1 MESKDPLLFSLLICY
16 NGAMKW
22 IVGACILLFIF
33 VWLAF
38 YPPTFAIVD
47 EAIYFG
53 MSFVLRSGHLFP
65 SPTEVADLYPRVQG
79 RLVSLFPLGNSAV
92 LVPFTFL
99 GWRGTF
105 LFPLLA
111 HLLSTWLFMKLLKRQ
126 GLPLWGALLLLFYPV
141 NVLYSRTL
149 MSDLPSETL
158 FLGAL
163 LFYQPKPKGL
173 FFSGFCFGLL
183 ALFRVANLFLFLPY
197 LLWAVLR
204 SFRQRPFGPEA
215 LLLMAGFLPPFLGL
229 LTLNQ
234 VSVGHPFGFAYFY
247 AFPSLSLL
255 ALKTLPSNV
264 LACLLFLLVLYPFM
278 LLAPLWARR
287 TRQPV
292 SLLAMAG
299 FILFVSISSYPYR
312 HRSLDSLAY
321 LLTQLRFVLPIIPLF
336 LLSYVDFLE
345 NLFQRWNFRL
355 KILALIFM
363 IVGLGIGNVLLLD
376 RHQKFLFPQEIKRR
390 MIYQNTTAG
399 STLAYDRSFV
409 KLIQSA
415 WGKRTFLV
423 VPQGDLARIVREAPQ
438 RNPLFY
444 LQDARQPVPDDSL
457 KPTVILTTPELR
469 LLRIR

>member
-1 MESKDPLLFSLLICY
+1 
-16 NGAMKW
+16 MKW
-22 IVGACILLFIF
+22 IVGAGILLFIF

-53 MSFVLRSGHLFP
+53 MSYVLRSGHLFP
-65 SPTEVADLYPRVQG
+65 SPTEAADLYPRVQG
-79 RLVSLFPLGNSAV
+79 HLVSLFPLGNSAA

-111 HLLSTWLFMKLLKRQ
+111 HLLSTGLFMKLLRRQ
-126 GLPLWGALLLLFYPV
+126 GLPAWGALLLLFYPV

-149 MSDLPSETL
+149 MSDLPSQTL

-163 LFYQPKPKGL
+163 LLYQPKPKGL
-173 FFSGFCFGLL
+173 FFSGFYFGLL

-204 SFRQRPFGPEA
+204 SFRRRPWGPEA
-215 LLLMAGFLPPFLGL
+215 LFLMAGFLPPFFGL

-234 VSVGHPFGFAYFY
+234 VSVGHPLGFAYFY
-247 AFPSLSLL
+247 AFPELGLFSLK
-255 ALKTLPSNV
+255 ALPSNV
-264 LACLLFLLVLYPFM
+264 FACLLFLLVLYPLM
-278 LLAPLWARR
+278 LLAPLWAKR
-287 TRQPV
+287 TRQPA

-299 FILFVSISSYPYR
+299 FILLVGLSSLPFR
-312 HRSLDSLAY
+312 HRSLGLLPY
-321 LLTQLRFVLPIIPLF
+321 LVTQLRFILPIVPLF
-336 LLSYVDFLE
+336 LLSYVDVLE
-345 NLFQRWNFRL
+345 TLSQRWDSRL
-355 KILALIFM
+355 KVLALMGTVIA
-363 IVGLGIGNVLLLD
+363 LGTGNVLLLD
-376 RHQKFLFPQEIKRR
+376 RHQKFLFPQEMNRR
-390 MIYQNTTAG
+390 MIYQNTTEG

-409 KLIQSA
+409 ELVQSA

-423 VPQGDLARIVREAPQ
+423 VPPGGLARIVSEAPQ
-438 RNPLFY
+438 NRPLFY

-457 KPTVILTTPELR
+457 NPAVILAMPEFR